1 MDWKWLDRAYQF
13 DGEPSGGGDAGAAA
27 EGEGAPAAEEAPAVS
42 DSESGMVSDDLETRG
57 DEDPVE
63 GDDEPVVSD
72 SPAVGV
78 PEDFGDI
85 FRPSEPVSPP
95 PAAPPAAPPVYDPR
109 PTATEG
115 VRVEGPPRVEFP
127 EEDDWLNDAPK
138 AAAQQAAAIAYS
150 NWESQGPLRDA
161 IGDIQGR
168 IRGEDQRTFEQIQ
181 RSVEAAIHE
190 TEGVVTSFY
199 AEDGPLNSDA
209 EFRNNPELQSVVSKV
224 IRGSLERGIWIAEEH
239 GNVAPLQ
246 RITKDPK
253 FIPRCLALA
262 KADVVTPDAGLVPG
276 ASPVVQ
282 QPPKTKTGDGL
293 TADQRKALKAAKADG
308 STITAAEIRKA
319 TKKVAE
325 NIW

>member
-1 MDWKWLDRAYQF
+1 
-13 DGEPSGGGDAGAAA
+13 
-27 EGEGAPAAEEAPAVS
+27 
-42 DSESGMVSDDLETRG
+42 MVSDPLETRG

-63 GDDEPVVSD
+63 GGEEPK
-72 SPAVGV
+72 PAETPPVAV
-78 PEDFGDI
+78 PEDFGEI

-95 PAAPPAAPPVYDPR
+95 PAAVPTEHYPVPAGPPVAPPGA
-109 PTATEG
+109 PTA
-115 VRVEGPPRVEFP
+115 PPKADFP
-127 EEDDWLNDAPK
+127 DADDWLTDAGE
-138 AAAQQAAAIAYS
+138 AAKQQAAAIAYS

-168 IRGEDQRTFEQIQ
+168 IRGEDQRTFEQTQ
-181 RSVEAAIHE
+181 RSVEAAINE

-209 EFRNNPELQSVVSKV
+209 EFRNNPELQNVVEKV

-293 TADQRKALKAAKADG
+293 TADQRKALKAAKAEG
-308 STITAAEIRKA
+308 SNITAAEIRKA
-319 TKKVAE
+319 TKTVAE